1 MTYIQRMNS
10 STQPHFF
17 DGQIATLVEAWS
29 TTINDISVLA
39 NALDDDQWSAQSPC
53 PGWTVGD
60 IVAHV
65 VAVERQLAGD
75 TVAVHE
81 PDWSALPHVR
91 EDEFSRFMEV
101 GVDARRGSSRA
112 DVIDE
117 LVDVIPRRTRQLQEV
132 DADPEAL
139 VAGPAGSQVP
149 LGRIMRM
156 RAFDLWVHDQDIRT
170 AIKLPGHEA
179 ASGAHV
185 SAEILVSTLPML
197 WGKKV
202 GAQPGQSLNLHIT
215 GAISFECTV
224 AIGDGGRANFVDAG
238 ADPTTMISTDWLT
251 YVALGAGRVT
261 YDEVQERVTIS
272 GDRALAL
279 RTLELANIAP

>member
-1 MTYIQRMNS
+1 MTRDA
-10 STQPHFF
+10 QPHFF
-17 DGQIATLVEAWS
+17 DGQISTLVEAWS
-29 TTINDISVLA
+29 TTIDDITVLA
-39 NALDDDQWSAQSPC
+39 SALDDDQWAAQSPC

-75 TVAVHE
+75 ALESHE
-81 PDWSALPHVR
+81 PDWSALTHVR
-91 EDEFSRFMEV
+91 DDEFSRFMEV
-101 GVDARRGSSRA
+101 GVDARRRSSRA
-112 DVIDE
+112 DVIAE
-117 LVDVIPRRTRQLQEV
+117 LVEVIPRRTDQLQAIG
-132 DADPEAL
+132 ADPDAL

-156 RAFDLWVHDQDIRT
+156 RVFDLWIHDQDIRT
-170 AIKLPGHEA
+170 AINHPGHD
-179 ASGAHV
+179 ASSGGHV

-202 GAQPGQSLNLHIT
+202 DAQPGQSLGLNIT
-215 GAISFECTV
+215 GAIGFECTV
-224 AIGDGGRANFVDAG
+224 AIGDDGRANFVDAV
-238 ADPTTMISTDWLT
+238 ANPTTTISTDWLT

-261 YDEVQERVTIS
+261 YDKVQERVTIS
-272 GDRALAL
+272 GDRDLAL

>member
-10 STQPHFF
+10 SAQPHFF
-17 DGQIATLVEAWS
+17 DGQIATLGEAWS
-29 TTINDISVLA
+29 TTINDISSLA
-39 NALDDDQWSAQSPC
+39 KALDDDQWAAQSPC

-75 TVAVHE
+75 TLAVHE

-112 DVIDE
+112 DGIAE
-117 LVDVIPRRTRQLQEV
+117 LAEVIPRRTDQLQGIG
-132 DADPEAL
+132 ADPDAL

-156 RAFDLWVHDQDIRT
+156 RVFDLWIHDQDIRD
-170 AIKLPGHEA
+170 AINHPGHDA

-224 AIGDGGRANFVDAG
+224 AIGDDGRANFVDAG
-238 ADPTTMISTDWLT
+238 ADPTTTISTDWLT

-272 GDRALAL
+272 GDRGLAL

>member
-1 MTYIQRMNS
+1 MNS
-10 STQPHFF
+10 GPQPHFF
-17 DGQIATLVEAWS
+17 DGQIATLVQAWS
-29 TTINDISVLA
+29 TTINDISALA
-39 NALDDDQWSAQSPC
+39 SDLDDDHWATPSPC

-75 TVAVHE
+75 DLAAHE

-91 EDEFSRFMEV
+91 EDDFSRFMEV

-112 DVIDE
+112 EVIGE
-117 LVDVIPRRTRQLQEV
+117 LVEVIPRRTDQLQGIG
-132 DADPEAL
+132 ADPEVL
-139 VAGPAGSQVP
+139 VAGPAGSHVP

-156 RAFDLWVHDQDIRT
+156 RVFDLWVHDQDIR
-170 AIKLPGHEA
+170 ASISQPGHD
-179 ASGAHV
+179 ASAGAHV

-202 GAQPGQSLNLHIT
+202 GAQPGQSLELHIT
-215 GAISFECTV
+215 GAISFDCTV
-224 AIGDGGRANFVDAG
+224 AVGDDGRASFVDAQ
-238 ADPTTMISTDWLT
+238 ADPTTTITTDWLT
-251 YVALGAGRVT
+251 YVAVGTGRVT
-261 YDEVQERVTIS
+261 FDDVKDRLTIS
-272 GDRALAL
+272 GDHELGR

>member
-1 MTYIQRMNS
+1 MTRDA
-10 STQPHFF
+10 QPHFF
-17 DGQIATLVEAWS
+17 DGQISALVEACS

-39 NALDDDQWSAQSPC
+39 SALDDDQWAAQSPC

-75 TVAVHE
+75 VLESHE
-81 PDWSALPHVR
+81 PDWSTLPHVR
-91 EDEFSRFMEV
+91 ADEFSRFMEV
-101 GVDARRGSSRA
+101 GVDARRGSTRA

-117 LVDVIPRRTRQLQEV
+117 LVDVIPRRTDQLQRIGV
-132 DADPEAL
+132 DPDAL

-156 RAFDLWVHDQDIRT
+156 RVFDLWIHDQDIRA
-170 AIKLPGHEA
+170 AINQPGHDA
-179 ASGAHV
+179 SSGAHV

-224 AIGDGGRANFVDAG
+224 AMGDDGRANFVDA
-238 ADPTTMISTDWLT
+238 ASVPTAMISTDWLT

-261 YDEVQERVTIS
+261 YDEVQGRVTIS
-272 GDRALAL
+272 GDRDLAL